1 VFARIRDAGLKL
13 APRKCKFFHERVV
26 YVGHQVFKE
35 GVSPDPA
42 KTACIRDWPT
52 PKTPEEVRKFLDF
65 TGYYRKFVR
74 NFAKIAAPLS
84 VLMPSTAKKKQKR
97 DRTTHKAEAEKW
109 TWGPVQQ
116 AAFDQL
122 KTALSTPPIL
132 GYADFTKPFELHT
145 DASAQGLGA
154 VLYQESEGEKRVI
167 MYASRALGKSERN
180 YPAHKLEFLA
190 LKWQRLINSRT
201 T

>member
-1 VFARIRDAGLKL
+1 
-13 APRKCKFFHERVV
+13 
-26 YVGHQVFKE
+26 
-35 GVSPDPA
+35 
-42 KTACIRDWPT
+42 
-52 PKTPEEVRKFLDF
+52 VRKFLGF
-65 TGYYRKFVR
+65 AGYYRKFVR

-84 VLMPSTAKKKQKR
+84 VLMPSPAKKKQKR
-97 DRTTHKAEAEKW
+97 DRTTHKAETEKW

-116 AAFDQL
+116 AALDQL

-145 DASAQGLGA
+145 DVSAQGLGA

-167 MYASRALGKSERN
+167 AYASRALGKSERN

-190 LKWQRLINSRT
+190 LKWAVTDKFKDYLYGAKFFVFTDNNPLTYVLT
-201 T
+201 TAKLDATHTEVQSWRE